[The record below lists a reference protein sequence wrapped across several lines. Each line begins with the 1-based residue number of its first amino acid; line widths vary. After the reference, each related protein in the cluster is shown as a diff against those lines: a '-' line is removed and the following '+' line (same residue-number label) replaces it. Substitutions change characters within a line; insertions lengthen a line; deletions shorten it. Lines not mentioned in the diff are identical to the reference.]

1 MLESPDDIFCFQFCP
16 TDPNII
22 AGGCINGQV
31 RLFFFFFFQLFINLG
46 SILLYSLTGYFC
58 ELKGSI
64 QQRKGMPIACQS
76 PYQELGYKNVVDMAS
91 GLKMS
96 TG

>member
-31 RLFFFFFFQLFINLG
+31 HLGYIFQLFINLG
-46 SILLYSLTGYFC
+46 RILLYILTGYFF

-64 QQRKGMPIACQS
+64 QQRKGMPIVCQS